1 MWIDFFFFILQKSKN
16 KNIRERKIFLFSAS
30 HITIIGTYNL
40 PPPPQKKAFFW
51 GGMFFLNKVI
61 NVWLWVIKNFLGK
74 NRWLVGSSSQF
85 LADFMAFS
93 ATNPQSKFH
102 KYCIFGYFRA
112 NLGTFFFK
120 MRFSP
125 KIVQKTL
132 KMVFQ
137 SFFRSWRWLLSNFES
152 FLIN

>member
-1 MWIDFFFFILQKSKN
+1 MQYLWNFDWRFVAENATKLAWRSDQSS
-16 KNIRERKIFLFSAS
+16 IF
-30 HITIIGTYNL
+30 
-40 PPPPQKKAFFW
+40 PK
-51 GGMFFLNKVI
+51 FFLYPK
-61 NVWLWVIKNFLGK
+61 IKNWRFYSKKTYSPLKRPFFLE
-74 NRWLVGSSSQF
+74 RIEDWSDHP
-85 LADFMAFS
+85 ADFRPILWAFS

-112 NLGTFFFK
+112 NLGTLFFK

-125 KIVQKTL
+125 KIFQKTL

-137 SFFRSWRWLLSNFES
+137 SFFRSWRWPLSNFES